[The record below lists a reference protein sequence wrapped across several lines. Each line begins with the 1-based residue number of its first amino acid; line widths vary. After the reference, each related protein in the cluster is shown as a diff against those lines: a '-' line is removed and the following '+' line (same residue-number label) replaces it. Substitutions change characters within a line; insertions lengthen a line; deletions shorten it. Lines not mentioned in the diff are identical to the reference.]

1 MLTAHAVENARFD
14 QARFPSRG
22 YNEDQVDDFLD
33 EVVRALNALDRTITD
48 QRREIDRLKHWRQ
61 TTGTMERVTEGWEQE
76 AKARAEAIV
85 TAARVSADEIRRL
98 AVTNPQQV
106 TQHVVGPEHIEMV
119 AGIVHRLHT
128 LRDGISV
135 ELDRLEDA
143 LTPGR

>member
-33 EVVRALNALDRTITD
+33 EVVNTIHVLSRTIES
-48 QRREIDRLKHWRQ
+48 QRKEIDRLKHWRQ
-61 TTGTMERVTEGWEQE
+61 HSGNVERVTESWEQE
-76 AKARAEAIV
+76 ARARADKIV
-85 TAARVSADEIRRL
+85 AAAQLSAEEIRRA
-98 AVTNPQQV
+98 AVTNAQRIV
-106 TQHVVGPEHIEMV
+106 RTDHAAMV
-119 AGIVHRLHT
+119 AGIVDRLHT

-143 LTPGR
+143 LTGTPPRN